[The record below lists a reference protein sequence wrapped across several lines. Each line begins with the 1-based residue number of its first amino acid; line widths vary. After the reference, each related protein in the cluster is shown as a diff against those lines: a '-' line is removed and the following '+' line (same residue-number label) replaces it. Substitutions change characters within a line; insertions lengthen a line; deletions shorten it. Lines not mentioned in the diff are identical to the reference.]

1 MKNICQIRTTS
12 RRIGGTRS
20 SEKRTGGKIIHGRCE
35 VDNHADT
42 CVAGSNCTILQYT
55 GKVCDVSPY
64 RDDYESI
71 KNVPIVNAATAW
83 QSTLTGQF
91 YILVINECIWMGD
104 NMDHTLINPNQLR
117 HFGTKVQDNLTLEE
131 PLSIITEDKEF
142 LFFFWIHSSLL
153 KQN

>member
-12 RRIGGTRS
+12 RRIGGTKS
-20 SEKRTGGKIIHGRCE
+20 SEKRTGNKIIHGRCE
-35 VDNHADT
+35 IDNHADT

-83 QSTLTGQF
+83 QSTFTGQI
-91 YILVINECIWMGD
+91 YILVINECIWMGE

-117 HFGTKVQDNLTLEE
+117 HFGSKVQDNLTLEE

-142 LFFFWIHSSLL
+142 CMDL
-153 KQN
+153 